1 MADTGLN
8 AIAEYVTALSSLGI
22 RLGSFVFLRWVNN
35 TLCAGRPQM
44 SDMLIRS
51 VADTWPSLYVP
62 SFIYNFTHT
71 SPYEIVADEL
81 DIVAREAPVVE
92 DDGDLDL
99 GEDEYAVR
107 VDENTELDVEETI
120 VLEEK
125 DSRPLRTLLT
135 GLPSPTSL
143 LLSALTFAINL
154 ALAAMVADLVY
165 RGKFFHQAHDLS
177 MARTGYVSDSSA
189 KILVR
194 EPDAKE
200 YPLFISYRYADPPY
214 VNVAPGGMPHD
225 SAWRSGGSIAWLD
238 NSTDYT
244 GTFTLN
250 RLTSDTRFQWV
261 VSNNHTGYF
270 TTAPRPGHTSERA
283 GTVGTFTFL
292 HTSCLKNNFPYNP
305 FAHTLSNS
313 GLKHLANALQDIKA
327 QFMLFLGDFIYIDVP
342 RRHGSTAEDYRREYR
357 QLYASPDWP
366 AASKELPWIHTY
378 DDHEVANDW
387 SGNTTGIF
395 AAANDPYEHYHISV
409 NPPAAR
415 VGETYFSFTQGP
427 ATFFM
432 LDTRRYRSPND
443 DTNGT
448 DPITG
453 DPTKTMLGH
462 QQLADL
468 LDWLKRPEAPG
479 VRWKILV
486 SSVPFTK
493 NWWFGAQDTW
503 RGYLGERQIILE
515 AMWDV
520 GLKGGVGVI
529 VLSGDRHE
537 FAATAF
543 PPPPDG
549 KEEIIGLG
557 PIGIG
562 ANPLNPLLA
571 PASAGL
577 RTRRKRW
584 PLSATVHEFSASPLS
599 MFYLPIRTYAE
610 SSTSE
615 DYLSDVCIKYIPDGN
630 SKFGAVSIG
639 SPKTSDQSILHYR
652 LFVDGVEAWSYTV
665 TTPPDVGGGGRAKDA
680 IWG

>member
-1 MADTGLN
+1 MADYGLN
-8 AIAEYVTALSSLGI
+8 EAATYATAISSLAL
-22 RLGSFVFLRWVNN
+22 RLGAYVFLRWPFPPAILALLAVY
-35 TLCAGRPQM
+35 
-44 SDMLIRS
+44 I
-51 VADTWPSLYVP
+51 P
-62 SFIYNFTHT
+62 SFIYNFVHT
-71 SPYEIVADEL
+71 SPYEVVADKL
-81 DIVAREAPVVE
+81 DIVARQPPAADE
-92 DDGDLDL
+92 DATWRRKVGEPANLDH
-99 GEDEYAVR
+99 GP
-107 VDENTELDVEETI
+107 ELEVEETI
-120 VLEEK
+120 VSEER
-125 DSRPLRTLLT
+125 DAQPLKTLLT

-143 LLSALTFAINL
+143 LLSALSFIINL
-154 ALAAMVADLVY
+154 ALVAMVCDLTW
-165 RGKFFHQAHDLS
+165 RGTFFHQSHDLS
-177 MARTGYVSDSSA
+177 MARTGYVADTSA
-189 KILVR
+189 RVLVR
-194 EPDAKE
+194 EPDARQ
-200 YPLFISYRYADPPY
+200 YPILISYRYADPPY
-214 VNVAPGGMPHD
+214 MGVAAGGAPHD
-225 SAWRSGGSIAWLD
+225 SAWKSGGSINWLD
-238 NSTDYT
+238 NSTDFT

-250 RLTSDTRFQWV
+250 RLTSDTRYQWV
-261 VSNNHTGYF
+261 VSNNHTGFF
-270 TTAPRPGHTSERA
+270 TTAPRPGHTSERV

-305 FAHTLSNS
+305 FSHTLSNA
-313 GLKHLANALQDIKA
+313 GLKHLATALQGVKA

-342 RRHGSTAEDYRREYR
+342 RRHGSKVEDYRREYR
-357 QLYASPDWP
+357 QMYASPDWP
-366 AASKELPWIHTY
+366 AASRELPWIHTY
-378 DDHEVANDW
+378 DDHEFANDW
-387 SGNTTGIF
+387 DGNTTGVF
-395 AAANDPYEHYHISV
+395 AAANDPYQHYHISV

-415 VGETYFSFTQGP
+415 KGETYFSFTQGP
-427 ATFFM
+427 ASFFI

-443 DTNGT
+443 ATNGT

-453 DPTKTMLGH
+453 DATKTMLGR
-462 QQLADL
+462 QQLSDL
-468 LDWLKRPEAPG
+468 LAWLKRPESPG
-479 VRWKILV
+479 VRWKVVV

-520 GLKGGVGVI
+520 GLKGGTGVI

-557 PIGIG
+557 PIGIV
-562 ANPLNPLLA
+562 ANARNDPILA
-571 PASAGL
+571 PISAGL

-599 MFYLPIRTYAE
+599 MFYLPIRTYTE

-630 SKFGAVSIG
+630 SKFGAVSIS
-639 SPKTSDQSILHYR
+639 SPATSDQSILHYR

>member
-1 MADTGLN
+1 M
-8 AIAEYVTALSSLGI
+8 AEYGMNEAAKYATALSSLAL
-22 RLGSFVFLRWVNN
+22 RLGAYVFLRWPFPPAILALLAVY
-35 TLCAGRPQM
+35 
-44 SDMLIRS
+44 I
-51 VADTWPSLYVP
+51 P
-62 SFIYNFTHT
+62 SFIYNFVHT
-71 SPYEIVADEL
+71 SPYEVVADEL
-81 DIVAREAPVVE
+81 DIVARQPPAADEDATRRREVDEPAKL
-92 DDGDLDL
+92 DDGP
-99 GEDEYAVR
+99 
-107 VDENTELDVEETI
+107 ELEVEETI
-120 VLEEK
+120 VLEER
-125 DSRPLRTLLT
+125 DAQPFMTLLT
-135 GLPSPTSL
+135 GLPSSTSL
-143 LLSALTFAINL
+143 LLSALTFIINL
-154 ALAAMVADLVY
+154 ALVAMVCDLTW
-165 RGKFFHQAHDLS
+165 RGTIFHQSHDLS
-177 MARTGYVSDSSA
+177 MARTGYVSDTSA
-189 KILVR
+189 RILVR
-194 EPDAKE
+194 EADARQ
-200 YPLFISYRYADPPY
+200 YPIFVSYRYADPPY
-214 VNVAPGGMPHD
+214 MGVAPGGAPHD
-225 SAWRSGGSIAWLD
+225 SAWKSGGSINWLD
-238 NSTDYT
+238 NSTDFT

-250 RLTSDTRFQWV
+250 GLTSDTRYHWV
-261 VSNNHTGYF
+261 VSNNHTGFF
-270 TTAPRPGHTSERA
+270 TTAPRPGHTSERV

-305 FAHTLSNS
+305 FSHTLSNA
-313 GLKHLANALQDIKA
+313 GLKHLATALQGIKA

-342 RRHGSTAEDYRREYR
+342 RRHGSTVEDYRREYR
-357 QLYASPDWP
+357 QMYASPDWP
-366 AASKELPWIHTY
+366 AASRELPWIHTY
-378 DDHEVANDW
+378 DDHEFANDW
-387 SGNTTGIF
+387 DGNTTGIF
-395 AAANDPYEHYHISV
+395 AAANDPYQHYHISV

-415 VGETYFSFTQGP
+415 KGETYFSFTQGP
-427 ATFFM
+427 ATFFI

-443 DTNGT
+443 ATNGT
-448 DPITG
+448 DSVTG
-453 DPTKTMLGH
+453 DATKTMLGR
-462 QQLADL
+462 QQLSDL
-468 LDWLKRPEAPG
+468 LAWLKRPEAPG
-479 VRWKILV
+479 IRWKIVV

-520 GLKGGVGVI
+520 GLKGGTGVI

-549 KEEIIGLG
+549 KEEVIGLG

-562 ANPLNPLLA
+562 ANSLNPILA
-571 PASAGL
+571 PVSAGL

-630 SKFGAVSIG
+630 SKFGAVSMS
-639 SPKTSDQSILHYR
+639 SPPTSDQSILHYR